1 MVDQSYSKLL
11 PPCDVIDFNKT
22 YKGGKLFI
30 LKLFGPVRQYMGFYM
45 KHCLVGPLLN
55 Y

>member
-1 MVDQSYSKLL
+1 M
-11 PPCDVIDFNKT
+11 
-22 YKGGKLFI
+22 

-55 Y
+55 YSNNNSGIAPSCEVI